1 MVVKLIKLIERG
13 EYMTGTHKIE
23 LGKLVE
29 AVKNSSDV
37 ENLIQKAFKRRKRQR
52 GNDEMSIVFFVLG
65 IITVIIIRILL
76 GI

>member
-1 MVVKLIKLIERG
+1 LVVKLIKLIERG

-37 ENLIQKAFKRRKRQR
+37 ENLIQKAFIDGMNMQKDLLQNQSIKK
-52 GNDEMSIVFFVLG
+52 NDSAEKKE
-65 IITVIIIRILL
+65 TNK
-76 GI
+76 

>member
-1 MVVKLIKLIERG
+1 MKTRKEIKKES

-37 ENLIQKAFKRRKRQR
+37 ENLIQKAFIDGMNMQKDLLQ
-52 GNDEMSIVFFVLG
+52 NQSIKKDDSEEKKE
-65 IITVIIIRILL
+65 TNK
-76 GI
+76 